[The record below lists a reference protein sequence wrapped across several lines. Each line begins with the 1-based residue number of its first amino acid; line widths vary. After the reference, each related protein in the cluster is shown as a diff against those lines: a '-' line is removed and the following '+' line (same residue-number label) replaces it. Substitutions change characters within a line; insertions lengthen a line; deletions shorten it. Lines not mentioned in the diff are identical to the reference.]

1 MADEITVIENE
12 CLKVRIKN
20 FGAEIISVTDK
31 EGREYMW
38 SGDKSVWG
46 YHAPI
51 VFPICGALKDGRYT
65 LSGKSYELGKHGFAR
80 FWTMSPRA

>member
-38 SGDKSVWG
+38 SGDKSV
-46 YHAPI
+46 
-51 VFPICGALKDGRYT
+51 
-65 LSGKSYELGKHGFAR
+65 
-80 FWTMSPRA
+80 